1 MTKHCSNTF
10 GTCHSFL
17 VLLFFTCL
25 CSNGCKKSSSSGSTI
40 VPVPSCGDTCL
51 LTKYTWEIDTIST
64 NCSAGTFTTDTGI
77 SQISWSTFTFNQ
89 NLSAT
94 DYDGNAFYSWT
105 VSDQIALT
113 FPPITSPIHFYVT
126 VSPTS
131 LALTTLKVQLHP
143 QVDTSFEANGLVSN
157 TLPGLHDQFQV
168 DTSKLTYVQT
178 TFHYAPKQ

>member
-10 GTCHSFL
+10 GTYHSFL

-25 CSNGCKKSSSSGSTI
+25 CSNGCRKSSSTGSTI
-40 VPVPSCGDTCL
+40 VTSCGDTCL
-51 LTKYTWEIDTIST
+51 LTKNTWEIDTIAV
-64 NCSAGTFTTDTGI
+64 NCSAGTFITDTGI

-94 DYDGNAFYSWT
+94 DYDGSALYSWT
-105 VSDQIALT
+105 GSDQIALT
-113 FPPITSPIHFYVT
+113 FPPVTSPIHFNVT
-126 VSPTS
+126 VSQTS
-131 LALTTLKVQLHP
+131 LALATLKVQLHP
-143 QVDTSFEANGLVSN
+143 QVDTSYEANGLVSN